1 MTESDPSPPSEASHP
16 DRNRRKLYG
25 RRKGPKLS
33 ERQAGLRRTLLGELA
48 YVPGGDPLQQFPNSV
63 KEVWLEVGF
72 GAGEHLVW
80 QAKAHPQ
87 VGMIGAEP
95 YEMGMAKLLT
105 KLEETPLNT
114 VRLYE
119 GDGREIIEALPD
131 ASLGRFFLL
140 FPDPWP
146 KTRHHKRRFL
156 QMEMLDLLA
165 AKLKPGAELRFATD
179 DKSYLPYA
187 LERLMAHPAFAW
199 TAEGPADWRT
209 RPADWPPTRYEAKA
223 IKGPPA
229 FLRFV
234 RLS

>member
-1 MTESDPSPPSEASHP
+1 MLFKAPMSETDHP

-80 QAKAHPQ
+80 QAAHHPE

-105 KLEETPLNT
+105 KLELILPQLMNLKPRGIREHLDLNKPIFART
-114 VRLYE
+114 SAY
-119 GDGREIIEALPD
+119 GHFGREPD
-131 ASLGRFFLL
+131 AEGGFS
-140 FPDPWP
+140 WE
-146 KTRHHKRRFL
+146 KT
-156 QMEMLDLLA
+156 DLADKIA
-165 AKLKPGAELRFATD
+165 A
-179 DKSYLPYA
+179 A
-187 LERLMAHPAFAW
+187 L
-199 TAEGPADWRT
+199 
-209 RPADWPPTRYEAKA
+209 
-223 IKGPPA
+223 
-229 FLRFV
+229 
-234 RLS
+234 